1 MMVSAESSICAAL
14 EGNLWD
20 LWSRFGRG
28 EGCALHEQPHA
39 LWFDTLASHLPYNAV
54 LRFTAGH
61 DIERKIDALFEHYGR
76 KGVPFLWLIHPT
88 ARPADLDERLKARG
102 MEEAETCPGMFASL
116 SDLRPPEQLP
126 DSIEVKEVS
135 DGTDLEALLELIAWR
150 WSLPAELL
158 PLLPGIT
165 RAFQIGV
172 PGSGVKAWIARRH
185 GVPVAKAV
193 LNVAAGAA
201 GVYGVATKP
210 AARGLG
216 LATALTLMAFH
227 AARREGIELGV
238 LHSTPMAKSLYE
250 RAGFRCVAPFRIFA
264 PPSTLHV

>member
-1 MMVSAESSICAAL
+1 M
-14 EGNLWD
+14 
-20 LWSRFGRG
+20 
-28 EGCALHEQPHA
+28 
-39 LWFDTLASHLPYNAV
+39 WFDTVVPHLPYNAV
-54 LRFTAGH
+54 LRFAAN
-61 DIERKIDALFEHYGR
+61 DAIERKIDALFEHYGR

-88 ARPADLDERLKARG
+88 ARPLDLDERLRARG
-102 MEEAETCPGMFASL
+102 MEEAETCPGMFATL
-116 SDLRPPEQLP
+116 SELPAPERLP
-126 DSIEVKEVS
+126 DSIEIREVS
-135 DGTDLEALLELIAWR
+135 DETDLQALLELVAWR

-165 RAFQIGV
+165 RAFQFGIR
-172 PGSGVKAWIARRH
+172 GSTVRAWVARRH
-185 GVPVAKAV
+185 GVPVAKII

-201 GVYGVATKP
+201 GIYGVATKP

-216 LATALTLMAFH
+216 LATTLTLVAFD

-250 RAGFRCVAPFRIFA
+250 KIGFRCAAPFRIFA